1 MVTVGIEDLCDFRYC
16 PLHIV
21 SSVCSSHKALIAIKK
36 SFDCFLC
43 TCCKVTLP
51 VIGLLPDLEMCKHG
65 CQTEQ
70 RTYQSKYWVTMK
82 GNNAWDLQK
91 SLVPKFLD
99 ICNMLCIGK
108 LPQTVE
114 R

>member
-1 MVTVGIEDLCDFRYC
+1 MVTMGIEDLCNFRYC

-21 SSVCSSHKALIAIKK
+21 SSVHSSHKALIAIKE

-43 TCCKVTLP
+43 MHRKVTPP

-82 GNNAWDLQK
+82 GNSAWDLWK
-91 SLVPKFLD
+91 SLVPKFLN
-99 ICNMLCIGK
+99 ICNMLCIDE
-108 LPQTVE
+108 LQQTVK